1 MKNIIVYNQHTRS
14 QLMQIPLNT
23 KKLEEIIADINDQDE
38 IEVEEVYYKLW
49 EDDRI

>member
-1 MKNIIVYNQHTRS
+1 
-14 QLMQIPLNT
+14 MQIPLNT